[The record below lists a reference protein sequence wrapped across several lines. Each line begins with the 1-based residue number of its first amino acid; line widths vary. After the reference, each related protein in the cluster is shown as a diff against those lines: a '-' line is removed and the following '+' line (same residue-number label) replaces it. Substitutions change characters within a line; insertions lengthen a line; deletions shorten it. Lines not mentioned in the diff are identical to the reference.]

1 MKAPGCNPRAAS
13 SSHSTEL
20 KTGKDL
26 KYIFFA
32 RFKALGVQVNLFFK
46 DLGKGCSLAL
56 LLFW

>member
-1 MKAPGCNPRAAS
+1 MKAPGCNP

-26 KYIFFA
+26 KDIFFA